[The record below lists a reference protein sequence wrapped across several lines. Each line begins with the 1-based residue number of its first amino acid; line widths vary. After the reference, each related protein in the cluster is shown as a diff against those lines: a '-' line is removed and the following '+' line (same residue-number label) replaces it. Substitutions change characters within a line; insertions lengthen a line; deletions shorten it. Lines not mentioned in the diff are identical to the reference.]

1 MRRTLNLLILALAA
15 FVLTGCVAK
24 YAMGQEPQHGTEPA
38 PAAKSTEAQSEPQSE
53 KKPDAEKRGEHQAT
67 AGEAKEG
74 EGEDA
79 EAALKESAMV
89 TKFGSWLGIKD
100 PKIAYWVFTM
110 LNFAILAIA
119 IIVPAKKLL
128 PGMFRSRNA
137 SIQKSIEDARK
148 ASTEANVR
156 LTSIQERLERLD
168 AEIATIR
175 STAEEQGRAE
185 EQRLLA
191 ATEEEKKKILQSA
204 EQEIAAASASA
215 QRDLK
220 NFAAE
225 LAVSLAEKKISV
237 SESADRNLV
246 REFTQSL
253 GNGTRGGKA

>member
-1 MRRTLNLLILALAA
+1 MRRTSSILMLVLAM
-15 FVLTGCVAK
+15 FVLSGCVAR
-24 YAMGQEPQHGTEPA
+24 YAFAQETPHAAEPA
-38 PAAKSTEAQSEPQSE
+38 PAAKSTEAQSVP
-53 KKPDAEKRGEHQAT
+53 KPEAEKGGEHPAAAT
-67 AGEAKEG
+67 EAKEG

-79 EAALKESAMV
+79 EAALKESKMV
-89 TKFGSWLGIKD
+89 QKFGSLIGIKD
-100 PKIAYWVFTM
+100 PKTAYWVFTI

-119 IIVPAKKLL
+119 IIFPAKKAL

-148 ASTEANVR
+148 ASAEANAR
-156 LTSIQERLERLD
+156 LSSIQERLGRLD
-168 AEIATIR
+168 VEIATIR

-191 ATEEEKKKILQSA
+191 VTEEEKKKILQSA
-204 EQEIAAASASA
+204 EQEIASASA
-215 QRDLK
+215 TAQRELK
-220 NFAAE
+220 QFAAE
-225 LAVSLAEKKISV
+225 LAVSFAEKKISV

>member
-1 MRRTLNLLILALAA
+1 MRSTLRLLILSLAA

-24 YAMGQEPQHGTEPA
+24 YAMGQEPQHATEPA
-38 PAAKSTEAQSEPQSE
+38 PAAKSTEVQSEPLSE
-53 KKPDAEKRGEHQAT
+53 KKPEAEKGGEHHAA

-74 EGEDA
+74 ENEDA

-89 TKFGSWLGIKD
+89 KKFGSLLGIKD
-100 PKIAYWVFTM
+100 PKTAYWVFTI

-119 IIVPAKKLL
+119 IMIPAKKVL

-148 ASTEANVR
+148 ASAEANAR
-156 LTSIQERLERLD
+156 LSSIQERLGRLD

-191 ATEEEKKKILQSA
+191 ATEEEKKKIVQSA

-246 REFTQSL
+246 REFTRSI
-253 GNGTRGGKA
+253 GDGTRGGKA

>member
-1 MRRTLNLLILALAA
+1 MRRAFSIFVIAFAALVLSGSAA
-15 FVLTGCVAK
+15 KHVFA
-24 YAMGQEPQHGTEPA
+24 QEAPKATEPA
-38 PAAKSTEAQSEPQSE
+38 PAAKSTEAQSELKPESE
-53 KKPDAEKRGEHQAT
+53 KGAEHGAAAT
-67 AGEAKEG
+67 EAKEG
-74 EGEDA
+74 ESEDA
-79 EAALKESAMV
+79 EAALKQSEMV
-89 TKFGSWLGIKD
+89 KKFGSLLGIKN
-100 PKIAYWVFTM
+100 PATAYWVFTFI
-110 LNFAILAIA
+110 NFGILALALGTA
-119 IIVPAKKLL
+119 IKKIL
-128 PGMFRSRNA
+128 PGLFRSRTA
-137 SIQKSIEDARK
+137 SIQKSIEDARQ
-148 ASTEANVR
+148 ASTEANAR
-156 LTSIQERLERLD
+156 LSSIQERLAKLD
-168 AEIATIR
+168 AEIASIR

-225 LAVSLAEKKISV
+225 LAVSLAEKKIAV

>member
-1 MRRTLNLLILALAA
+1 MRRALSIFVLALAA
-15 FVLTGCVAK
+15 LILSGCVAK
-24 YAMGQEPQHGTEPA
+24 FAFAQEAPKATEPA
-38 PAAKSTEAQSEPQSE
+38 GAAKSTEAQSEP
-53 KKPDAEKRGEHQAT
+53 KPKAEKGAEHAA

-79 EAALKESAMV
+79 EAALKESKAV
-89 TKFGSWLGIKD
+89 QAFGRLLGIKN
-100 PKIAYWVFTM
+100 PTTAYWVFTFI
-110 LNFAILAIA
+110 NFAILAFALGAGI
-119 IIVPAKKLL
+119 KKIL
-128 PGMFRSRNA
+128 PGLFRARTA

-148 ASTEANVR
+148 ASTEANTR
-156 LTSIQERLERLD
+156 LSAIQERLGKLD
-168 AEIATIR
+168 AEIAAIR

-225 LAVSLAEKKISV
+225 LAVSLAEKKIAV

-253 GNGTRGGKA
+253 GNGSRGGKA

>member
-1 MRRTLNLLILALAA
+1 MRRALSIIVLTFAA
-15 FVLTGCVAK
+15 FMLTGCVAK
-24 YAMGQEPQHGTEPA
+24 FAFSQEAPKATEPA
-38 PAAKSTEAQSEPQSE
+38 PAAKSTEAQSEP
-53 KKPDAEKRGEHQAT
+53 KPEAEKGAEHEAAAT
-67 AGEAKEG
+67 EKKEG
-74 EGEDA
+74 ESEDA

-89 TKFGSWLGIKD
+89 KKFGSLLGIKD
-100 PKIAYWVFTM
+100 PATAYWVFTFI
-110 LNFAILAIA
+110 NFGILAIA
-119 IIVPAKKLL
+119 LGAGIKKVL
-128 PGMFRSRNA
+128 PGLFRSRTA

-148 ASTEANVR
+148 ASTEANAR
-156 LTSIQERLERLD
+156 LSAIQERLGKLD
-168 AEIATIR
+168 AEIGTIR

-204 EQEIAAASASA
+204 EQEIAAAAASA

-246 REFTQSL
+246 REFAQSL
-253 GNGTRGGKA
+253 GSGTRGGKA

>member
-1 MRRTLNLLILALAA
+1 MRRALSVVVLALAV
-15 FVLTGCVAK
+15 FILSGCVAK
-24 YAMGQEPQHGTEPA
+24 FAFAQEAPKATEPA
-38 PAAKSTEAQSEPQSE
+38 PAAKSTEAQSEP
-53 KKPDAEKRGEHQAT
+53 KPDAEKGGEHAT
-67 AGEAKEG
+67 AGEAKEKEG

-89 TKFGSWLGIKD
+89 KKFGNLLGIKN
-100 PKIAYWVFTM
+100 PTTAYWVFT
-110 LNFAILAIA
+110 LINFAILALALGAGI
-119 IIVPAKKLL
+119 KKIL
-128 PGMFRSRNA
+128 PGLFRARTA

-148 ASTEANVR
+148 ASTEANAR
-156 LTSIQERLERLD
+156 LSAIQERLSKLD

-225 LAVSLAEKKISV
+225 LAISLAEKKIAV

>member
-1 MRRTLNLLILALAA
+1 MRRALSITVLTLATLL
-15 FVLTGCVAK
+15 LTGCVAK
-24 YAMGQEPQHGTEPA
+24 FALAQEAPKATEPA
-38 PAAKSTEAQSEPQSE
+38 PGAKSTEAQSEP
-53 KKPDAEKRGEHQAT
+53 KPEAEQGAEHGAAAT
-67 AGEAKEG
+67 EAKEG

-89 TKFGSWLGIKD
+89 KKFGSMLGIND
-100 PKIAYWVFTM
+100 PATAYWVFTFI
-110 LNFAILAIA
+110 NFGILALALGGA
-119 IIVPAKKLL
+119 IKKFL
-128 PGMFRSRNA
+128 PGLFRARTV

-148 ASTEANVR
+148 ASTEANAR
-156 LTSIQERLERLD
+156 LGAIQERLGKLD

-175 STAEEQGRAE
+175 SNAEEQGRAE

-191 ATEEEKKKILQSA
+191 ATEEEKKKILRSA
-204 EQEIAAASASA
+204 EQEIAAAAASA

-246 REFTQSL
+246 REFAQSL
-253 GNGTRGGKA
+253 GHGTRGGKA

>member
-1 MRRTLNLLILALAA
+1 MRRILSIIVLAFAALS
-15 FVLTGCVAK
+15 LSGCVAK
-24 YAMGQEPQHGTEPA
+24 FALAQEAPKATEPA
-38 PAAKSTEAQSEPQSE
+38 PTSKSTEAQSEPKPEAQKGAEHEAAATE
-53 KKPDAEKRGEHQAT
+53 K
-67 AGEAKEG
+67 KEG

-89 TKFGSWLGIKD
+89 EKFGNLLGIKN
-100 PKIAYWVFTM
+100 PATAYWVFTFI
-110 LNFAILAIA
+110 NFGILAFALGSA
-119 IIVPAKKLL
+119 IKKFL
-128 PGMFRSRNA
+128 PGLFRARTA

-148 ASTEANVR
+148 ASTEANTR
-156 LTSIQERLERLD
+156 LSAIQERLSKLD
-168 AEIATIR
+168 AEIASIR

-191 ATEEEKKKILQSA
+191 ATEEEKRKILQSA
-204 EQEIAAASASA
+204 EQDIAAAAAAA

-225 LAVSLAEKKISV
+225 LAVSLAEKKIAV

>member
-1 MRRTLNLLILALAA
+1 MRRAFSIAVLVLAA
-15 FVLTGCVAK
+15 FMLTGCVAK
-24 YAMGQEPQHGTEPA
+24 FAFAQETPKATEPA
-38 PAAKSTEAQSEPQSE
+38 PAAKSTEAQTES
-53 KKPDAEKRGEHQAT
+53 KPEAEKGAEHAATGEK
-67 AGEAKEG
+67 KEG

-89 TKFGSWLGIKD
+89 KKFGNLLGIKD
-100 PKIAYWVFTM
+100 PATAYWVFTFI
-110 LNFAILAIA
+110 NFGILALALGAGI
-119 IIVPAKKLL
+119 KKVL
-128 PGMFRSRNA
+128 PGLFRARTA

-148 ASTEANVR
+148 ASTEANAR
-156 LTSIQERLERLD
+156 LSAIQERLGKLD

-175 STAEEQGRAE
+175 STAEEQGRVE

>member
-1 MRRTLNLLILALAA
+1 MRRALSLLVLSLAVFILS
-15 FVLTGCVAK
+15 GCVAK
-24 YAMGQEPQHGTEPA
+24 FAFAQEAPKATEPA
-38 PAAKSTEAQSEPQSE
+38 PASKSTEAQSEP
-53 KKPDAEKRGEHQAT
+53 KPEAEKGAEHESAAT
-67 AGEAKEG
+67 EKKEG

-89 TKFGSWLGIKD
+89 QKFGNLLGIKN
-100 PKIAYWVFTM
+100 PTTAYWVFTFV
-110 LNFAILAIA
+110 NFAILALALGAGI
-119 IIVPAKKLL
+119 KKIL
-128 PGMFRSRNA
+128 PGLFRARTA

-148 ASTEANVR
+148 ASTEANAR
-156 LTSIQERLERLD
+156 LSAIQERLGKLD
-168 AEIATIR
+168 AEIASIR

-220 NFAAE
+220 NFAAD
-225 LAVSLAEKKISV
+225 LAVSLAEKKIAV

>member
-1 MRRTLNLLILALAA
+1 MRRALSIVILALVA
-15 FVLTGCVAK
+15 FMLSGAVTT
-24 YAMGQEPQHGTEPA
+24 YAFGQEVPKATEPT
-38 PAAKSTEAQSEPQSE
+38 PAAKSTEAQAEP
-53 KKPDAEKRGEHQAT
+53 KPEAEKGAEHAS
-67 AGEAKEG
+67 AGEKKEG
-74 EGEDA
+74 EAEDA

-89 TKFGSWLGIKD
+89 KKFGNLVGIKN
-100 PKIAYWVFTM
+100 PTSAYWVFTI
-110 LNFAILAIA
+110 LNFGILALALGAGI
-119 IIVPAKKLL
+119 KKVL
-128 PGMFRSRNA
+128 PGLFRARTA

-148 ASTEANVR
+148 ASTEANAR
-156 LTSIQERLERLD
+156 LSALQERLGKLD

-175 STAEEQGRAE
+175 SSAEEQGRAE

-225 LAVSLAEKKISV
+225 LAVSLAEKKIAV

>member
-1 MRRTLNLLILALAA
+1 MRRTLRIVILALAA
-15 FVLTGCVAK
+15 FMMTGCVAK
-24 YAMGQEPQHGTEPA
+24 FAFAQEAPKATEPA
-38 PAAKSTEAQSEPQSE
+38 PAAKSTEAQSEP
-53 KKPDAEKRGEHQAT
+53 KPEAEKGAEHESAAT
-67 AGEAKEG
+67 EKKEG
-74 EGEDA
+74 ESEDA

-89 TKFGSWLGIKD
+89 KKFGSVVGIKN
-100 PKIAYWVFTM
+100 PTTAYWVFTFI
-110 LNFAILAIA
+110 NFGILALALGGA
-119 IIVPAKKLL
+119 IKKFL
-128 PGMFRSRNA
+128 PSLFRARTA

-148 ASTEANVR
+148 ASSEANSR
-156 LTSIQERLERLD
+156 LSAIQERLSKLD
-168 AEIATIR
+168 SEIAIIR

-204 EQEIAAASASA
+204 EQEIAAAAASA

-246 REFTQSL
+246 RDFAQSL

>member
-1 MRRTLNLLILALAA
+1 
-15 FVLTGCVAK
+15 
-24 YAMGQEPQHGTEPA
+24 
-38 PAAKSTEAQSEPQSE
+38 
-53 KKPDAEKRGEHQAT
+53 
-67 AGEAKEG
+67 
-74 EGEDA
+74 
-79 EAALKESAMV
+79 MV
-89 TKFGSWLGIKD
+89 KKFGSLIGIKD
-100 PKIAYWVFTM
+100 AKTAYWVFTF

-119 IIVPAKKLL
+119 IIIPAKKAL

-148 ASTEANVR
+148 ASAEAHAR
-156 LTSIQERLERLD
+156 LSAIQERLGRLD
-168 AEIATIR
+168 AEIAAIR

-191 ATEEEKKKILQSA
+191 VTEEEKKKILRSA
-204 EQEIAAASASA
+204 EQEIASASA
-215 QRDLK
+215 TAQRELK
-220 NFAAE
+220 QFAAE

>member
-1 MRRTLNLLILALAA
+1 MRRAFSIAVLVLAA
-15 FVLTGCVAK
+15 FMLTGCVAK
-24 YAMGQEPQHGTEPA
+24 FAFAQERPKATEPA
-38 PAAKSTEAQSEPQSE
+38 PAATPTEAQTEPKPEAEKGAEHAAASE
-53 KKPDAEKRGEHQAT
+53 KK
-67 AGEAKEG
+67 EG
-74 EGEDA
+74 ESEDA

-89 TKFGSWLGIKD
+89 KKFGNLLGIKD
-100 PKIAYWVFTM
+100 PATAYWVFTFI
-110 LNFAILAIA
+110 NFGILALALGAGI
-119 IIVPAKKLL
+119 KKVL
-128 PGMFRSRNA
+128 PGLFRARTA

-148 ASTEANVR
+148 ASTEANAR
-156 LTSIQERLERLD
+156 LSAIQERLGKLD

-175 STAEEQGRAE
+175 SSAEEQGRAE

-225 LAVSLAEKKISV
+225 LAVSLAEKKIAV

>member
-1 MRRTLNLLILALAA
+1 MRRALSIIVLAFSA
-15 FVLTGCVAK
+15 FMLSGCVAK
-24 YAMGQEPQHGTEPA
+24 FAFAQEAPKATEPA
-38 PAAKSTEAQSEPQSE
+38 PAAKSTEAQAEP
-53 KKPDAEKRGEHQAT
+53 KPEAEKGAEHAA
-67 AGEAKEG
+67 AGEKKEG

-89 TKFGSWLGIKD
+89 KKFGSLVGIKN
-100 PKIAYWVFTM
+100 PTTAYWVFTFI
-110 LNFAILAIA
+110 NFGILALALGAGI
-119 IIVPAKKLL
+119 KKVL
-128 PGMFRSRNA
+128 PGLFRARTA

-148 ASTEANVR
+148 ASTEANSR
-156 LTSIQERLERLD
+156 LSAIQERLGKLD
-168 AEIATIR
+168 AEIAAIR

-220 NFAAE
+220 NFAAD
-225 LAVSLAEKKISV
+225 LAVSLAEKKIAV

-253 GNGTRGGKA
+253 GTGTRGGKA

>member
-1 MRRTLNLLILALAA
+1 MRRTLRIVILALAA
-15 FVLTGCVAK
+15 FMMTGCVAK
-24 YAMGQEPQHGTEPA
+24 FAFAQEAPKATEPA
-38 PAAKSTEAQSEPQSE
+38 PAAKSTEAQSEP
-53 KKPDAEKRGEHQAT
+53 KPEAEKGAEHESAAT
-67 AGEAKEG
+67 EKKEG
-74 EGEDA
+74 ESEDA

-89 TKFGSWLGIKD
+89 KKFGNLLGIKD
-100 PKIAYWVFTM
+100 PATAYWVFTFI
-110 LNFAILAIA
+110 NFGILALALGAGI
-119 IIVPAKKLL
+119 KKVL
-128 PGMFRSRNA
+128 PGLFRARTA

-148 ASTEANVR
+148 ASTEANAR
-156 LTSIQERLERLD
+156 LSAIQERLGKLD

-175 STAEEQGRAE
+175 SSAEEQGRAE

-225 LAVSLAEKKISV
+225 LAVSLAEKKIAV

>member
-1 MRRTLNLLILALAA
+1 MRRAFSIFVIALAA
-15 FVLTGCVAK
+15 FVLGGSVAK
-24 YAMGQEPQHGTEPA
+24 NVFAQEAPKATEPA
-38 PAAKSTEAQSEPQSE
+38 PAAKSTEAQSEP
-53 KKPDAEKRGEHQAT
+53 KPEAEKGAEHESVA
-67 AGEAKEG
+67 EKKEG
-74 EGEDA
+74 ENEDA

-89 TKFGSWLGIKD
+89 KKFGSLLGIKD
-100 PKIAYWVFTM
+100 PATAYWVFTFI
-110 LNFAILAIA
+110 NFGILALALGAGI
-119 IIVPAKKLL
+119 KKVL
-128 PGMFRSRNA
+128 PGLFRSRTA

-148 ASTEANVR
+148 ASTEANAR
-156 LTSIQERLERLD
+156 LSAIQERLSKLD

-253 GNGTRGGKA
+253 GNGARGGKA